1 MTIQVEDKRERGKVE
16 VSNTPLVEVGNR
28 VEPTE
33 AMVEVERAT
42 VEVGNRE
49 PSVEVERATVEVD
62 NVEAKAESGTSVPI
76 AEGRVSLYLSALS
89 ARSLEKVD
97 ILSFLCSDKYKEAIT
112 TIRATTDPDR
122 RRELKQKH
130 LPAVT
135 PAGVFSPQRG
145 NDYLHSYSA
154 MLGIDIDGKDNPH
167 VEDWSSM
174 AHRIGRECP
183 SVVYAGL
190 SAGGNGCFVLYRVA
204 TPQRYAEHY
213 TEIVAELQ
221 RLNLNPDTACKDLAR
236 LRYASYDPAPY
247 LNQEATPHHLPAEP
261 QPLPLNG
268 AKEAIS
274 RPQRGASDRVPASTF
289 RANKWGNPQYLLPR
303 IERAVATLVER
314 GINIAEQYRDWWR
327 IGCALASTYGERGRW
342 LFHAISAQ
350 SSKYKSAE
358 CDTQYNRCMRAHSIG
373 ICTLLGYFKQ
383 VGVRW

>member
-1 MTIQVEDKRERGKVE
+1 MIGYDMNIQVEDKRERGKVE

-33 AMVEVERAT
+33 AMVEEERAT
-42 VEVGNRE
+42 VEVG
-49 PSVEVERATVEVD
+49 

-76 AEGRVSLYLSALS
+76 AEGRVSLYRSALS

-122 RRELKQKH
+122 RRELKRKH
-130 LPAVT
+130 LPAIT

-145 NDYLHSYSA
+145 KDYLHSYSA

-213 TEIVAELQ
+213 TEIVAGLQ

-247 LNQEATPHHLPAEP
+247 LNREATPHHLPAEP

-274 RPQRGASDRVPASTF
+274 RPQRGASDRVSASTF
-289 RANKWGNPQYLLPR
+289 RANKRGNPQYLLPR

-314 GINIAEQYRDWWR
+314 GINIAEQYRDDWWP
-327 IGCALASTYGERGRW
+327 IGCALASTYGEQGRR
-342 LFHAISAQ
+342 LFHAISTQ

-358 CDTQYNRCMRAHSIG
+358 CDWQYNQCMQAHSIG
-373 ICTLLGYFKQ
+373 IGTLLRYFKK